1 MLPTIACSFCRSQ
14 CRPRPWRARC
24 SRITAM
30 PRLVP
35 SRPPYSFG
43 NAYRKC
49 PAASARL
56 RASASSASHSRLGR
70 PPRSQSVLASS
81 RRWSKNLF
89 VVVLPLERPDLALD
103 ELVEFG
109 QVVAQVL
116 GEGEVHGV
124 SLISGD
130 GQVGGV
136 GDGELVGGRGAD
148 RLGDLAEAVVQ
159 RAVAD
164 LRAEFGVVGAA
175 EGGEPGPVRLL
186 VGRGQ
191 QGLALGDA
199 QRVGRDP
206 GVKPQDRVRGSRPTS
221 VARKSRTALSSAG
234 PDGRSWGRTGGYS
247 RS

>member
-14 CRPRPWRARC
+14 CRPRPLRARC

-43 NAYRKC
+43 NAYRKW
-49 PAASARL
+49 PARSARC

-89 VVVLPLERPDLALD
+89 VVVLLLERLDLALD

-116 GEGEVHGV
+116 GEGEVHG
-124 SLISGD
+124 SPYPGY
-130 GQVGGV
+130 GQMGGV
-136 GDGELVGGRGAD
+136 GDGELVDDGGRDGV
-148 RLGDLAEAVVQ
+148 GDLAGAVVQ

-164 LRAEFGVVGAA
+164 FRAEFFVIGAA
-175 EGGEPGPVRLL
+175 EGGEPVPVGPL
-186 VGRGQ
+186 VSGGQ

-199 QRVGRDP
+199 QRVRRDP
-206 GVKPQDRVRGSRPTS
+206 GVELQDGVGAGRPRWRGSRAT
-221 VARKSRTALSSAG
+221 ARSSPG